1 MAPNPIQQNNT
12 QVDFHQWKQTLDSI
26 FVDIF
31 HQTSE
36 NLPDMPYREMYQE
49 GVEENL
55 IVLRMFKLL
64 GLIP

>member
-1 MAPNPIQQNNT
+1 MAPNPNQQNNT
-12 QVDFHQWKQTLDSI
+12 PSDFHLWKQTLDSI

-31 HQTSE
+31 HKSSA
-36 NLPDMPYREMYQE
+36 NLPDMPYREMYAE

>member
-12 QVDFHQWKQTLDSI
+12 QVNFHQWKQTLDSI

>member
-31 HQTSE
+31 HQTSG
-36 NLPDMPYREMYQE
+36 NLPDMPYREMYAE

-64 GLIP
+64 ELIP

>member
-31 HQTSE
+31 HQTSG

>member
-12 QVDFHQWKQTLDSI
+12 QVNFHQWKQTLDSI

-64 GLIP
+64 GLIS

>member
-1 MAPNPIQQNNT
+1 MAPNLIQQNNT

-31 HQTSE
+31 HQTSG

>member
-31 HQTSE
+31 HQTSG

-55 IVLRMFKLL
+55 VVLRMFKLL